1 MTGVTTGRRKDVR
14 VQQIAESMCLAAR
27 SEKTGTRPGNSAA
40 EALVDLATALQAV
53 LAPVN
58 PPPAFREGLGRNLS
72 ALARHR
78 VEPEVILQGGHN
90 LRRSILIG
98 AALSS
103 LLSLVG
109 LAAILLHRRLH
120 RRPHTL

>member
-1 MTGVTTGRRKDVR
+1 MRVR
-14 VQQIAESMCLAAR
+14 QIAESMYLAAR
-27 SEKTGTRPGNSAA
+27 SEKTGTRSGNSAA
-40 EALVDLATALQAV
+40 ETFVDLATALQAV
-53 LAPVN
+53 LAPVS

-78 VEPEVILQGGHN
+78 VEPEVILQSDGS

-109 LAAILLHRRLH
+109 LAAILLRRRLPRRLH
-120 RRPHTL
+120 TL